1 MGRGPAVALAAI
13 VVALAAVPTRAANV
27 KVAGPTPS
35 GATLVTYHEDGG
47 VCLEIVRHGE
57 SFSSSCGETPYFA
70 ADTEVIESE
79 GTYVAGAAPPMVV
92 RAQAVQADGTATD
105 VPLQTGPG
113 GLRYFLW
120 EYDPKPH
127 GYLKFVRLF
136 DAAGTELAAVS
147 DGDIPSSPPVD
158 FGRLGGLRVV
168 AYEAHEFEPSP
179 IDLERVRN
187 FLCVGVRRARGSE
200 DLVGGC
206 LLREAVSDDVLDVHA
221 ANGTCGHG
229 DAVVA
234 FADARV
240 ARVVMVLGSGRRMF
254 ARPRPI
260 PLDPP
265 EGRRAFV
272 LIATRKQAVRRVEA
286 LGASGQRIAQEG
298 VGLEPATGAC
308 SSGLLLLGAS
318 YDIKNVVTRSDAPP
332 PGGPSL
338 AVRVDGG
345 ERLCVGVDE
354 APTPGYCMVPANFAL
369 FADAERDYGDGSR
382 AFAGLV
388 DAGVATVT
396 VRLRDGGRVSAPT
409 FPAPDSAGPYQAVAR
424 GYVIH
429 VPGRAISILYS
440 DVAGHLLWAQNVD
453 SGLGAVSPRVVL
465 RDGATRL
472 AVGLLR
478 SIPRYRQFCG
488 ELVTGRERISP
499 AGCRVIDRRVSS
511 VEVSCATRRIAIFG
525 RVGRTPR
532 AVEAIGSSGRHYA
545 GAIDRR
551 TRAFLIVLPS
561 NEGLRELHVVGPRGY
576 RAPEVLPSGAAQ
588 CGYGTTIFG
597 NLL

>member
-1 MGRGPAVALAAI
+1 MRRGPAVALAAI
-13 VVALAAVPTRAANV
+13 VAALAAVPAHAANV

-47 VCLEIVRHGE
+47 LCLEITRRRE
-57 SFSSSCGETPYFA
+57 SFASSCGDTPYLA
-70 ADTEVIESE
+70 ADTEVVESE
-79 GTYVAGAAPPMVV
+79 GTYVAGAAPPVVV

-105 VPLQTGPG
+105 VPLNAGPG
-113 GLRYFLW
+113 GLQYFLW

-136 DAAGTELAAVS
+136 DAAGAELAAVS
-147 DGDIPSSPPVD
+147 DGDIPSSPPVQ
-158 FGRLGGLRVV
+158 FGRLGRLRVV
-168 AYEAHEFEPSP
+168 AYEAHDFEPSP
-179 IDLERVRN
+179 IDLERIRS
-187 FLCVGVRRARGSE
+187 FLCVGVRRARSGE
-200 DLVGGC
+200 DLAGGC
-206 LLREAVSDDVLDVHA
+206 LLREAVSDDALDVHA

-234 FADARV
+234 FADQRV
-240 ARVVMVLGSGRRMF
+240 ARVAMVLGSGRRMF

-265 EGRRAFV
+265 AGRRAFV
-272 LIATRKQAVRRVEA
+272 LVAPRKQAVRRVEA
-286 LGASGQRIAQEG
+286 FDASGQRVAQER
-298 VGLEPATGAC
+298 VGLEPATGTC
-308 SSGLLLLGAS
+308 SSGLVLIGAS
-318 YDIKNVVTRSDAPP
+318 YDIKDVVTRSAAVP

-354 APTPGYCMVPANFAL
+354 APAPGYCMVPANFAL

-388 DAGVATVT
+388 DARVTTVT
-396 VRLRDGGRVSAPT
+396 VRLRDGGRVSVPT
-409 FPAPDSAGPYQAVAR
+409 FTAPESAGPYQAVAR
-424 GYVIH
+424 GYVVH
-429 VPGRAISILYS
+429 VPGSAVSILYS
-440 DVAGHLLWAQNVD
+440 DAAGHLLWAQNVD
-453 SGLGAVSPRVVL
+453 LRQVSRPRVVL
-465 RDGATRL
+465 RDAGTRL

-478 SIPRYRQFCG
+478 YLPGYTQFCG
-488 ELVTGRERISP
+488 ELLTGTEAPSP
-499 AGCRVIDRRVSS
+499 AGCRVIDRRVSG
-511 VEVSCATRRIAIFG
+511 VEVSCATHRIAIFG

-532 AVEAIGSSGRHYA
+532 AVEAVGSSGRSYA

-561 NEGLRELHVVGPRGY
+561 DEGLRELHVVGPRGY
-576 RAPEVLPSGAAQ
+576 RAREVLPSGAAQ
-588 CGYGTTIFG
+588 CGYGATVFG